1 MNKVMKFK
9 SKNVYGKTQL
19 YPACKLAEDFLK
31 AQGLKVFTDQAIAI
45 CKLLDVK
52 LEQVHDEVKI

>member
-31 AQGLKVFTDQAIAI
+31 AQGLKVFTEQSIAI